1 MVVRKARKLL
11 NEQAEFAN
19 EQAQVLRDAPGTL
32 ARRAA
37 AKTARTVKALE
48 RPARVATR
56 AGVQLTSLSQHTLES
71 LLELQLEVVTSVITN
86 AAAQL
91 ERMSRS
97 RSLRGAVGGQVEELR
112 AARDRIAADLER
124 VIGIL
129 TRTGRGIG
137 TVAKDAYEGV
147 VRPGAEAPA
156 RRRKRRKVAKRVSRK
171 AKAKRAVR
179 KKARGR

>member
-71 LLELQLEVVTSVITN
+71 LLELQLEVVTSDRDPDPDGSGHRHGG
-86 AAAQL
+86 
-91 ERMSRS
+91 EGR
-97 RSLRGAVGGQVEELR
+97 LRGCGP
-112 AARDRIAADLER
+112 
-124 VIGIL
+124 
-129 TRTGRGIG
+129 TGRGSTG
-137 TVAKDAYEGV
+137 AS
-147 VRPGAEAPA
+147 AEAAEGREA
-156 RRRKRRKVAKRVSRK
+156 RVAQGEGETCRQEEGARTVIGPTDAHRRMLSAGSR
-171 AKAKRAVR
+171 
-179 KKARGR
+179 